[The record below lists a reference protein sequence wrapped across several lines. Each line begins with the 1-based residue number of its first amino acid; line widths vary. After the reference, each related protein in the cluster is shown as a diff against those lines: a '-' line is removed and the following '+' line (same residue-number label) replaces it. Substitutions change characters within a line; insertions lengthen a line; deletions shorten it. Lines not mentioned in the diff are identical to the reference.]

1 MSDLGRHPDSI
12 FSRRLK
18 NKLMVYIVLLNC
30 NWRELISVEQAHNW
44 HISSMGIAAY
54 NLLLLNSDLKIH
66 AQGSGATFKGVV
78 SFELSQLLT

>member
-1 MSDLGRHPDSI
+1 
-12 FSRRLK
+12 
-18 NKLMVYIVLLNC
+18 
-30 NWRELISVEQAHNW
+30 
-44 HISSMGIAAY
+44 MGIAAY